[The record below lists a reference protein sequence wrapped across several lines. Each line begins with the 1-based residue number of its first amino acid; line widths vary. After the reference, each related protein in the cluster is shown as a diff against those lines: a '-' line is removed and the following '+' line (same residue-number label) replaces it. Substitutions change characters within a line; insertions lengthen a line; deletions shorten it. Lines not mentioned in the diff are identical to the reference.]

1 MGGRGLTFFTAAVLT
16 LLFACVATS
25 AVQAEPGVTVK
36 TDIVYKT
43 VDGES
48 LMLDAY
54 LPQGTGTRPGV
65 VLIHGGGWRGGDKS
79 SYRAWGISYAQLGVA
94 AFSINYRLSHVAKY
108 PAAVEDCLDAVRWL
122 RTHAEEFHLD
132 PERLGVEGGS
142 AGGHLALMV
151 ALTEPD
157 SSAVDSHGQP
167 LKNWVR
173 CAVSFAGP
181 TDLTDAESI
190 EASTEK
196 QSLVAFLGCTLSE
209 CPERHREASPITYV
223 SPDDPPVLLVHGTAD
238 RVVPF
243 KQANLLEK
251 ALKKAGVPV
260 EVLALEGCGHD
271 FGCLDREGRNKLLEK
286 TRRFMLH
293 HLGVE

>member
-1 MGGRGLTFFTAAVLT
+1 MTERHAGFSVVILALF
-16 LLFACVATS
+16 LLCVAPRPS
-25 AVQAEPGVTVK
+25 HAEQGITVK

-43 VDGES
+43 IDGQA

-54 LPQGTGTRPGV
+54 LPAKAGTCPGV
-65 VLIHGGGWRGGDKS
+65 VLIHGGAWRAGDKS
-79 SYRAWGISYAQLGVA
+79 GYRAWGISYAQLGVA
-94 AFSINYRLSHVAKY
+94 AFSLNYRLSQVAKY
-108 PAAVEDCLDAVRWL
+108 PAAVEDCIDAVRWL

-132 PERLGVEGGS
+132 RDRLGVEGGS

-151 ALTEPD
+151 AFMEPD

-173 CAVSFAGP
+173 CVVSFAGP

-196 QSLVAFLGCTLSE
+196 QSLVAFLGCTLKE

-243 KQANLLEK
+243 KQAQLLEK
-251 ALKKAGVPV
+251 ALKNAGIPV
-260 EVLALEGCGHD
+260 EILALDGCGHD
-271 FGCLDREGRNKLLEK
+271 FGCLDRDGRNKLLDK

-293 HLGVE
+293 HLGAE